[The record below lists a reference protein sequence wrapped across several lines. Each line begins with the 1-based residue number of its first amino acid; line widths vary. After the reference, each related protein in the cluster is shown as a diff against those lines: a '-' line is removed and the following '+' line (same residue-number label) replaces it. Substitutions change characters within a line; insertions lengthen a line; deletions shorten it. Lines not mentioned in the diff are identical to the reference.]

1 MRWNIVLRY
10 IGLILL
16 LNAVFMLLSAF
27 VSLFGGMDTG
37 FYPLL
42 QSFLLTS
49 ILGAFP
55 LIFVSGGSL
64 INSQEGYAVV
74 TGAWL
79 MSCIA
84 GMLPYVLWGGEFSA
98 ANAWFESVS
107 GFSTTG
113 ATILSDV
120 EALPRSMLFWRA
132 STHWLGGM
140 GVVMFV
146 LVVLP
151 SMGST
156 KMRLSS
162 VELSSMAKDN
172 FRYRT
177 QKILQILLVVYVGL
191 TMSETLLLKVA
202 GMGWFDAVCN
212 SFSTI
217 ATGGFCTRNTSIA
230 AFGSVWIE
238 LIVMFF
244 MAVSGLHFGLIFATM
259 TAKSNNIFKSEI
271 SRYYIFSL
279 LGAGLVAAF
288 SLWASGIY
296 PTFASSLRYGA
307 FQVVS
312 VASTTGFATADSSVW
327 TPLAIVVLVLMTVQ
341 CGCAGSTA
349 GGVKCDRVLLSFK
362 AIRAMMIRRQHP
374 NAVIRVKLN
383 GVIQDRMMVDMAV
396 LFIWLYVLLLAVGTI
411 LVSAFGVD
419 LETGF
424 SMVAASMGNV
434 GVGFGRVGSMSNY
447 GEFPAAVKI
456 LCTVFMLLGRL
467 EIFGLIQLLF
477 LINWRK

>member
-16 LNAVFMLLSAF
+16 LDAVFMLLAAC
-27 VSLFGGMDTG
+27 VSLLDGVDTG

-55 LIFVSGGSL
+55 LIFVSKGGSV
-64 INSQEGYAVV
+64 NSQEGYAVV

-79 MSCIA
+79 MSCLA
-84 GMLPYVLWGGEFSA
+84 GMLPYVLWGGEFSFV
-98 ANAWFESVS
+98 NAWFESVS

-113 ATILSDV
+113 STILGDV
-120 EALPRSMLFWRA
+120 EALPKGMLFWRA

-172 FRYRT
+172 FKYRT

-191 TMSETLLLKVA
+191 TISETVLLRIA
-202 GMGWFDAVCN
+202 GMSWFDAVCN

-230 AFGSVWIE
+230 TFGSVWIE
-238 LIVMFF
+238 TIVQLFK
-244 MAVSGLHFGLIFATM
+244 AVSGLHYGLIFATM
-259 TAKSNNIFKSEI
+259 TGKSNNLFKSEI
-271 SRYYIFSL
+271 GRYYIASL
-279 LGAGLVAAF
+279 LGAGLLVTL
-288 SLWASGIY
+288 SLWLSGVY
-296 PTFASSLRYGA
+296 PTLGSSLRYGL

-312 VASTTGFATADSSVW
+312 VASTTGFATADSSAWPSLSV
-327 TPLAIVVLVLMTVQ
+327 ILMLLMMIQ

-383 GVIQDRMMVDMAV
+383 GVIQDASMVDMAV
-396 LFIWLYVLLLAVGTI
+396 LFILLYGALLALGTI
-411 LVSAFGVD
+411 FIAAFGLD
-419 LETGF
+419 LETSF
-424 SMVAASMGNV
+424 SMAAASMGNV
-434 GVGFGRVGSMSNY
+434 GVGFGQAGSMNNF
-447 GEFPAAVKI
+447 GGFPAAVKV
-456 LCTVFMLLGRL
+456 LCTVLMLLGRL
-467 EIFGLIQLLF
+467 EIFGFLQLF
-477 LINWRK
+477 LIRWRK